1 MIDHA
6 LQFAE
11 RGWQVLPVR
20 NVTQRPLLRGWPKT
34 ASSQSDQIHTWWNR
48 WPEASVGVLAGSRS
62 SLAILDVE
70 AEYLESFTA
79 SYDVPDTLRVISGGG
94 GVHYYFA
101 HEESFRKR
109 SLPGIGDLQGDGSY
123 VVAPPSLHDSGNLYA
138 FAPGHGF
145 TTPLAPMPAWLLTLQ
160 N

>member
-6 LQFAE
+6 LQFAD
-11 RGWQVLPVR
+11 RGWQIIPVL
-20 NVTQRPLLRGWPKT
+20 NGTKRPLLRGWPTT
-34 ASSQSDQIHTWWNR
+34 ASSQPDQIHEWWDR

-62 SLAILDVE
+62 GLAILDVE
-70 AEYLESFTA
+70 AEYIEGFT
-79 SYDVPDTLRVISGGG
+79 SSHDVPETLRVISGGG
-94 GVHYYFA
+94 GVHYYFS

-123 VVAPPSLHDSGNLYA
+123 VVAPPSLHDSGNLYE

-145 TTPLAPMPAWLLTLQ
+145 DTPVAPMPDWLFNLQ